1 MAGRI
6 IGVAAWGRQT
16 IGGWRGRPRGADI
29 ARGGAAVLPIHSHRN
44 DVTEVSLLRSLG
56 LMIVAAALL
65 LWSTRR
71 LRIPSIVTYIVAG
84 LLLGPVAGLL
94 AISHIVEIIAEV
106 GIALLLFLVGLELSL
121 DKIRDVGRVAVLAG
135 LGQVVFTAAGGFALA
150 LALGFSAMESIFLA
164 TALTFSSTVVVV
176 KLLDQKGEL
185 NDLYGRIA
193 VGIFL
198 VQDLVVIVVLTFLSG
213 LGNPEELAVGPVLQG
228 VGSAF
233 GGMGLLLATAL
244 LSARFVLPRV
254 FGWVASSSEA
264 IFIWSLTW
272 CFALVY
278 VAEVLQLSLEIGAFL
293 AGLSLA
299 QLPYN
304 EELRRRVH
312 PLMSFF
318 IAIFFVTLGVR
329 MELGAA
335 ATHMGSALAL
345 SLFVLIGNPFIFL
358 WIIARLGYSERTS
371 FMTSVTVA
379 QISEFSFIFAALGL
393 STGLIDES
401 ILSLVAVVGLVTIG
415 VSSYM
420 IIYSEPLYAR
430 VRRWGLLRMF
440 GAGQTP
446 ETEERVELSDHVIV
460 VGMNALGRMLVNALI
475 ERGETVLAI
484 DTDPAKLKGLPCPT
498 LHGNVEYESLLE
510 AAHLHHAKLLVS
522 ALQIEDTN
530 NLLAFRSREAGV
542 PASIHAFD
550 RSVVPLLEEIGVS
563 HLMVSKNVGLKRIA
577 IELRTAG
584 MLD

>member
-1 MAGRI
+1 
-6 IGVAAWGRQT
+6 
-16 IGGWRGRPRGADI
+16 
-29 ARGGAAVLPIHSHRN
+29 
-44 DVTEVSLLRSLG
+44 VTDVSLIRSLG
-56 LMIVAAALL
+56 FMIVAAVVI
-65 LWSTRR
+65 LWITRR
-71 LRIPSIVTYIVAG
+71 LRIPSIVTYIFAG

-94 AISHIVEIIAEV
+94 AITHVVEIIAEV

-121 DKIRDVGRVAVLAG
+121 AKIRDVGRVAVLAG

-150 LALGFSAMESIFLA
+150 MALGFNAMESIFLA

-185 NDLYGRIA
+185 NALYGRIA

-213 LGNPEELAVGPVLQG
+213 LGNPEELTLIPVLKG
-228 VGSAF
+228 VGGAF
-233 GGMGLLLATAL
+233 GGMALLLATAL
-244 LSARFVLPRV
+244 LSARFVLPKLFR
-254 FGWVASSSEA
+254 WVANSSEA
-264 IFIWSLTW
+264 MFIWSLCW
-272 CFALVY
+272 CFALVFA
-278 VAEVLQLSLEIGAFL
+278 AEVLQLSLEIGAFL

-312 PLMSFF
+312 PLMNFF
-318 IAIFFVTLGVR
+318 IAIFFITLGLR

-335 ATHMGSALAL
+335 ATHATAALVF

-401 ILSLVAVVGLVTIG
+401 ILSLVAVVGLVTIA

-420 IIYSEPLYAR
+420 IIYSEPLYHLM
-430 VRRWGLLRMF
+430 RRWGVLRLF
-440 GAGQTP
+440 RAGQTP
-446 ETEERVELSDHVIV
+446 EFEEREELSGHVIV
-460 VGMNALGRMLVNALI
+460 VGMNALGRMLVHALL

-484 DTDPAKLKGLPCPT
+484 DTDPGKLDGLPCET

-510 AAHLHHAKLLVS
+510 AAQLHSARLLVS

-530 NLLAFRSREAGV
+530 NLLAFRCREAGV
-542 PASIHAFD
+542 PVSIHAFD
-550 RSVVPLLEEIGVS
+550 RSVIPQLREIGVS
-563 HLMVSKNVGLKRIA
+563 HLMVSKNVGLRQIA
-577 IELRTAG
+577 RELRGAG
-584 MLD
+584 VLD